1 MESKFLVK
9 EVLSFGWNAMKKH
22 FLFFLVLLI
31 AAFLIGITNQVVSKS
46 VENNILQTLVAL
58 VIFFLINTALNM
70 AFVKASL
77 QASNNEEPGS
87 GDFFSFFRLYIDYLF
102 ASVLYSLIC
111 LGGLLLLIVP
121 GVIWSIQFGQF
132 GYLIIDK
139 GLNPIEALKKS
150 SQITKGAKFALFKF
164 YLWTTLIVVAGA
176 LCLVIGLL
184 AALPTVLVAW
194 ACVYR
199 KLLAQKAIV

>member
-1 MESKFLVK
+1 MENKFLVK
-9 EVLSFGWNAMKKH
+9 EVLGFGWNAMKKY

-31 AAFLIGITNQVVSKS
+31 AAFLIVITNQVVSKS
-46 VENNILQTLVAL
+46 VENNILQTLVAV
-58 VIFFLINTALNM
+58 VIFFLINTVLNM
-70 AFVKASL
+70 VFIKASL

-87 GDFFSFFRLYIDYLF
+87 GDFFSFFRSYIDYLF
-102 ASVLYSLIC
+102 ASILYSLIC
-111 LGGLLLLIVP
+111 AGGFLLLIIP
-121 GVIWSIQFGQF
+121 GIIWSIQFSQF

-150 SQITKGAKFALFKF
+150 SQITRGAKFALFKF
-164 YLWTTLIVVAGA
+164 YLWTILVIIAGA

-199 KLLAQKAIV
+199 KLLAQEAAV